1 MFRSDES
8 FRLEPLKTEIRGT
21 RAAQPRRR
29 TRSISRACPRRTATR
44 APARRARLLARPR
57 RTSAR
62 FVRARGRGARGERA
76 RPLALPPAPSRAR
89 LASRPA
95 GIPAVNGQGAGDVT
109 FARISRS
116 GPRDRPRALATRAL
130 ARVPPAPPPRDGVVR
145 RRRARDAR
153 GARVRVLRARHRR
166 PEGAPARWF
175 LRPGRPR
182 RRPPGARECPSRG
195 APRIIGI
202 PPRRSLLGRRPPPRR
217 ARPLRDERQRR

>member
-76 RPLALPPAPSRAR
+76 RPLALPPRPLARSPRVATRWHPRCQRARSGRRHVRPDLALGSPRPSARARDPRARPGSPPPTPSRWR
-89 LASRPA
+89 RPSPPRTRRSRRSRSRPPRA
-95 GIPAVNGQGAGDVT
+95 PPPPRGRPGAVVFAPRAASPT
-109 FARISRS
+109 TARRARMPFARGAQDHRDPAAALSPRS
-116 GPRDRPRALATRAL
+116 SP
-130 ARVPPAPPPRDGVVR
+130 PPAPRSAPPR
-145 RRRARDAR
+145 
-153 GARVRVLRARHRR
+153 
-166 PEGAPARWF
+166 
-175 LRPGRPR
+175 
-182 RRPPGARECPSRG
+182 
-195 APRIIGI
+195 
-202 PPRRSLLGRRPPPRR
+202 
-217 ARPLRDERQRR
+217 